1 MGFLKDAS
9 ESIIKYSGILVNK
22 TEEYTKIAKLNL
34 EIKKLES
41 DIDKIQ
47 EEIGRLVE
55 NKANGGAETV
65 DLKDTAI
72 SRHLESIKELR
83 STIGGK
89 KNQIDDLK
97 KEADIKETETG
108 ASETTS
114 GDETGSNT

>member
-34 EIKKLES
+34 EIKKLEG

-47 EEIGRLVE
+47 EQIGRIVE
-55 NKANGGAETV
+55 EKANSGAETV
-65 DLKDTAI
+65 DVKDTAI
-72 SRHLESIKELR
+72 NRHLESIKELR

-89 KNQIDDLK
+89 KNQIEELK
-97 KEADIKETETG
+97 KEAGVEETETA
-108 ASETTS
+108 ASDAAP
-114 GDETGSNT
+114 GDDTGSNT